1 MDDEIGPAFVRA
13 ARHYLIDS
21 YWPRLSVALQRM
33 SDENLWWRPNEA
45 SNSVGNL
52 VLHLCG
58 NARQW
63 LVSGVG
69 GAPDVR
75 RRQEEFDERGPLPR
89 AQLVKTLDDTFRA
102 LDRTL
107 ESFEG
112 AGTPER
118 LLERRTIQG
127 REVSLLEAILHVVE
141 HVSHH
146 TGQILWIAKARSG
159 QDLGLWHVRD
169 GIATP
174 TWTTKR

>member
-1 MDDEIGPAFVRA
+1 MTDD
-13 ARHYLIDS
+13 D
-21 YWPRLSVALQRM
+21 
-33 SDENLWWRPNEA
+33 LWWRPNA
-45 SNSVGNL
+45 SSNSAGNL

-63 LVSGVG
+63 IVSGLG

-89 AQLVKTLDDTFRA
+89 AGLLDLLDGTFRDV
-102 LDRTL
+102 DRTL
-107 ESFEG
+107 ASLD
-112 AGTPER
+112 AAA

-127 REVSLLEAILHVVE
+127 ADVSQLEAILHVVE

-159 QDLGLWHVRD
+159 ADLGLWRVR
-169 GIATP
+169 GGVATP
-174 TWTTKR
+174 AWTAPE